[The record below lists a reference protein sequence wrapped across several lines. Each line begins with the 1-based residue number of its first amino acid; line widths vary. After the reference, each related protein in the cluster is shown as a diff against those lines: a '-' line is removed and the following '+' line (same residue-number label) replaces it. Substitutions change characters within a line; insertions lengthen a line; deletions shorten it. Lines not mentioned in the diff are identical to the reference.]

1 MRQAFLLAAL
11 LAASMLGGCGS
22 SSSEKATESKSKEA
36 PAAERTLKSFYDAAN
51 DADCERACAYL
62 TAQGIRQI
70 VRVGSRAA
78 CVRTIDG
85 FSKGSFAQGRGSS
98 STSSTSRTAATPSRS
113 KPKSRVA
120 AAARTGW
127 SSATASY

>member
-1 MRQAFLLAAL
+1 
-11 LAASMLGGCGS
+11 MLGGCGS
-22 SSSEKATESKSKEA
+22 SSSEKATESNSKEA

-85 FSKGSFAQGRGSS
+85 FSKGSFAHGDGELVDVEHVEDRGD
-98 STSSTSRTAATPSRS
+98 TVEVEAEVKSRS
-113 KPKSRVA
+113 GGTYRMVKRDGELLVDSFESEEK
-120 AAARTGW
+120 
-127 SSATASY
+127 